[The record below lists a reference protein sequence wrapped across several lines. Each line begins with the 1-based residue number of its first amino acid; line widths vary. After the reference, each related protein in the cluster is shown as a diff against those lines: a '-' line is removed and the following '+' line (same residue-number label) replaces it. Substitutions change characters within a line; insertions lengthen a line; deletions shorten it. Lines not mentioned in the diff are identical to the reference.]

1 MHRTSSRRTG
11 LALALA
17 ASAALLAGL
26 AAPQATLAQAAPAAP
41 AAQPA
46 PVPAQWPGT
55 MGLSV
60 DATDLERRIVRV
72 QQTLPL
78 DPAPAA
84 RRVALRFARYLP
96 GGHGPYGDV
105 TRLAGLVVRAGDQRL
120 AWRRESADPFTFW
133 VEVPAGAAELQL
145 AFQYLAPVRGSGE
158 RISISRSLLNL
169 EWESLLLYPA
179 GPSVHTLRIQ
189 PRLKL
194 PPGWRQASALRAADG
209 KAPQPGADGWVEF
222 APLSVETLV
231 DSPLFAGRHLKQ
243 WGLDKPG
250 TAQPVALNLLAD
262 EAPQLDASEPM
273 LAAHRALVTQAD
285 KLFGGNRPFRHYDLL
300 LVLSDELGG
309 MGLEHHE
316 SSENVLRPD
325 YFQGWNE
332 AIRGRELLAHEYVHA
347 WNGKHRRPADLATA
361 DYHQPMGN
369 SLLWVYE
376 SLTEYWGH
384 VLAARA
390 GLSTPEQAR
399 DRLANLVA
407 EIELRSGRAW
417 RPLQDTVQDP
427 AIGPGPSRE
436 WDMWQRHADYYDEG
450 PLLWLEADMKLRAL
464 APGRHG
470 LDEFARSFFGVPL
483 RPRADGSPGPSTYSE
498 DEVYT
503 ALNAIQAHDWRRF
516 FRDRLD
522 GTGRPV
528 PGLQDS
534 GWRLGWQAEESSFQQ
549 NERGWEGDSGQERP
563 QNLAWSLGLR
573 VIEDGSIT
581 QVFWGGPAFEAGLT
595 KGLTVL
601 AVNDLAY
608 TAERLEAA
616 VRANT
621 SGQAPIRLLVKD
633 GEHYRQVAIDWRGG
647 LRYPRLERVP
657 GTPDRLSQAY
667 APR

>member
-1 MHRTSSRRTG
+1 MHRSLTRRTG
-11 LALALA
+11 LTLALA
-17 ASAALLAGL
+17 ASAAFGGW
-26 AAPQATLAQAAPAAP
+26 AAALQTALAQPPATASAPALP
-41 AAQPA
+41 AE
-46 PVPAQWPGT
+46 WPGT
-55 MGLSV
+55 MGLAV
-60 DATDLERRIVRV
+60 DATDLDRRIVHV
-72 QQTLPL
+72 AQTVPL
-78 DPAPAA
+78 AA
-84 RRVALRFARYLP
+84 TDQPRRVALRFARYLP

-105 TRLAGLVVRAGDQRL
+105 TRLAGLVVRAGEQRL
-120 AWRRESADPFTFW
+120 AWQRESADPFTFW
-133 VEVPAGAAELQL
+133 VDVPAGATELQL

-158 RISISRSLLNL
+158 RISISRALLNL

-179 GPSVHTLRIQ
+179 GPAVQGLRIQ

-194 PPGWRQASALRAADG
+194 PPGWRQASALRAPDG

-231 DSPLFAGRHLKQ
+231 DSPLFAGKHLKQ
-243 WGLDKPG
+243 WALDKPG
-250 TAQPVALNLLAD
+250 AARPVALNLLAD
-262 EAPQLDASEPM
+262 EATQLEADEPM

-285 KLFGGNRPFRHYDLL
+285 RLFGGTRPFRHYDLL

-325 YFQGWNE
+325 YFKDWDE

-376 SLTEYWGH
+376 GLTEYWGH

-417 RPLQDTVQDP
+417 RPLQDTVNDP
-427 AIGPGPSRE
+427 AVGPGPSRE
-436 WDMWQRHADYYDEG
+436 WDVWQRNADYYDEG
-450 PLLWLEADMKLRAL
+450 PLLWLEADMKLRTL

-470 LDEFARSFFGVPL
+470 LDDFARGFFGGPL
-483 RPRADGSPGPSTYSE
+483 RARADGSPGPSTYTE
-498 DEVYT
+498 DEVYA
-503 ALNAIQAHDWRRF
+503 ALTTLQAQQDWRRF
-516 FRDRLD
+516 FRERLD

-534 GWRLGWQAEESSFQQ
+534 GWRLGWQPEESRFQQ
-549 NERGWEGDSGQERP
+549 HERGWEGSSGQERP

-573 VIEDGSIT
+573 PIEDGSIT
-581 QVFWGGPAFEAGLT
+581 QVFWGSPAFDAGLT
-595 KGLTVL
+595 KGMTLV

-616 VRANT
+616 IRGNT
-621 SGQAPIRLLVKD
+621 NGQAPIRLLVKD
-633 GEHYRQVAIDWRGG
+633 GDLYRQVAIDWRGG